1 MELESDVRLLMIVFL
16 LSLAA
21 CDSESAAPVQ
31 ADSEITA
38 QKDDLPFEN
47 ANLESANGLN
57 ARLIYDY
64 NGEDMP
70 DAAFNAPDGSS
81 LTLDRYKG
89 RPILLNLWATYC
101 VPCRI
106 EMPTLDNLAA
116 LEEGN
121 LSVITV
127 SQDLTGRNVVAPYFE
142 RYDFQ
147 NIQGFTD
154 KPNALLSAVGEVG
167 LPTTI
172 LYDSDG
178 REVWRVIGGME
189 WDDEMVA
196 ELLQQAG

>member
-1 MELESDVRLLMIVFL
+1 MRLLMLVFL

-31 ADSEITA
+31 ADSEITV

-47 ANLESANGLN
+47 VDLESANGLN

-142 RYDFQ
+142 RYGFQ

-154 KPNALLSAVGEVG
+154 QPNALLSAAGEVG